1 MVAFAHEQIIFGD
14 ANVVAS
20 SFDDKRPSLSLF
32 WTGRVGWTG
41 GTIENGASHCPAL
54 AEKHLISWRQT
65 QWSSAKLPGF
75 LLSGLLRSKTLDLAL
90 LPSQEVEVVFAE
102 VSGGK
107 HLASLENFRTTL
119 SGPQHLP
126 IAKNEEA
133 KRHDRGTLSQNE
145 AFVACPA
152 LRANNAFTPLR
163 SVRSAKNYNSPAS
176 SSAVETFHE
185 ETP

>member
-1 MVAFAHEQIIFGD
+1 MIGSQ
-14 ANVVAS
+14 AS
-20 SFDDKRPSLSLF
+20 K
-32 WTGRVGWTG
+32 
-41 GTIENGASHCPAL
+41 
-54 AEKHLISWRQT
+54 
-65 QWSSAKLPGF
+65 
-75 LLSGLLRSKTLDLAL
+75 
-90 LPSQEVEVVFAE
+90 QEVEVVFAE

-107 HLASLENFRTTL
+107 KLSFLENFRATL

-176 SSAVETFHE
+176 SSAVRPSTKKRHNWNDLKIVANCKD
-185 ETP
+185 TPIRRCGGNQRGNWRNERRPCVAMTGPSRRQIDNTKIRGHPTSMGNRIRWRAWIGREGPFPR

>member
-1 MVAFAHEQIIFGD
+1 MGSGE
-14 ANVVAS
+14 S
-20 SFDDKRPSLSLF
+20 KPKRPLPFHVQSFGLAALSLL
-32 WTGRVGWTG
+32 TRMNDGDVTKKPEYD
-41 GTIENGASHCPAL
+41 TTASVKAR
-54 AEKHLISWRQT
+54 KWKS
-65 QWSSAKLPGF
+65 
-75 LLSGLLRSKTLDLAL
+75 
-90 LPSQEVEVVFAE
+90 
-102 VSGGK
+102 
-107 HLASLENFRTTL
+107 FRTTL

>member
-1 MVAFAHEQIIFGD
+1 M
-14 ANVVAS
+14 
-20 SFDDKRPSLSLF
+20 
-32 WTGRVGWTG
+32 
-41 GTIENGASHCPAL
+41 
-54 AEKHLISWRQT
+54 
-65 QWSSAKLPGF
+65 
-75 LLSGLLRSKTLDLAL
+75 
-90 LPSQEVEVVFAE
+90 EVVFAE

-107 HLASLENFRTTL
+107 KLSFLENFRATL

-133 KRHDRGTLSQNE
+133 KRHDRGTLPQNE

-176 SSAVETFHE
+176 SSAVRPSTKKRHNWNDREIVANCN
-185 ETP
+185 TPIRRCGGNQRGNWRNERRPCVAMTGSSRRLIDNTKIRGHPTSMGNRIRWRAWMGR